1 MASDCST
8 LPPMAVKAEVSQDA
22 AAANAGQSAGP
33 HAPCGPAWQ
42 EGFVCNIADTSG
54 SFQAEVPDSCL
65 SAQALSAQN
74 EGGATRDAQLHPFH
88 GQGERWLCT
97 QGSLNVL
104 SKSDSCMSMSSLSE
118 CGTDISHAATDC
130 SSPDSMPA
138 WLRERVVRRGDANP
152 AMEFQREERPGQRP
166 LILVRS
172 LDGEVVAQF
181 EERESHDELFES
193 SDSTESEIESSPSG
207 VAVAQFLSE
216 AFRQRAAGHTRAEGS
231 DLVA

>member
-152 AMEFQREERPGQRP
+152 AMEFQREERPGQRA
-166 LILVRS
+166 LIVVRS
-172 LDGEVVAQF
+172 LDGEVVAQI
-181 EERESHDELFES
+181 EEQEFDDNLSET
-193 SDSTESEIESSPSG
+193 SDCTEVDIESSASG
-207 VAVAQFLSE
+207 LAMAQFLSE
-216 AFRQRAAGHTRAEGS
+216 MIRQREASRTEAEGN
-231 DLVA
+231 DRVA